1 MRNVKLDNTQL
12 NNLLMFLSRVEIKG
26 SEAYELVKLM
36 EMVRN
41 AEIIK
46 TEVPKSKLNREGGDK
61 DGEHK

>member
-41 AEIIK
+41 AEIIR
-46 TEVPKSKLNREGGDK
+46 TEVTESKLNREGGDK